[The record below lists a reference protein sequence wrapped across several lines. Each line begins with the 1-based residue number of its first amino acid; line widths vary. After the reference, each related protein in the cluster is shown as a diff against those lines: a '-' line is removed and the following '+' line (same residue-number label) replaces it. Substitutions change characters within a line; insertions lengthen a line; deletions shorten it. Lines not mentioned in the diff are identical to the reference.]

1 MTKNNFLDILAQVL
15 NDNLGQRI
23 TLAQAHGLL
32 AHTAQEIDKHF
43 PPAPEVVVPPPVA
56 GSE

>member
-23 TLAQAHGLL
+23 TIAQAHGIL

-56 GSE
+56 E